1 MSLIEKFK
9 TTRAYSEAICAPLNT
24 EDYVAQPIVDVSPPK
39 WHLAHTT
46 WFFET
51 FLLKSFKKDYKVFDK
66 DFNYLFNS
74 YYETI
79 GKRVLRDSRGTLTRP
94 ETSKIYEYREY
105 VSTHVQEY
113 ITNNKLSKQEESIIE
128 LGLQHEQQHQELLR
142 TDIKYILGQ
151 NPLNPVYKADFK
163 ETIQPINFTSE
174 NYISIDEG
182 VYEIGYKGN
191 DFYFDNEKGVHKVYL
206 QPYTI
211 ADRLISNKEYI
222 DFIEAG
228 GYTDFNN
235 WLAEGWDWVNK
246 NQIEAPDYWE
256 RIDNEW
262 YRFSLSGLE
271 KVNPNDPVTHISFYE
286 ADAYARWRGLR
297 LPTEFE
303 WEVASNK
310 FEYGQRW
317 EWTNS
322 AYLPYPNYKKA
333 KGAIGEY
340 NGKFMINQMVL
351 KGGSIATPPN
361 HCRPTY
367 RNFWHPHLRWQFNG
381 IRLAKNNL

>member
-9 TTRAYSEAICAPLNT
+9 TIRAHTEVICAPLHT

-51 FLLKSFKKDYKVFDK
+51 FILKVFKKDYTVFDT
-66 DFNYLFNS
+66 DFNFLFNS

-94 ETSKIYEYREY
+94 ETSKIYEYRKY
-105 VSTHVQEY
+105 VNTHIEEY
-113 ITNNKLSKQEESIIE
+113 ITNQKLSDEEQTIIE
-128 LGLQHEQQHQELLR
+128 LGLQHEQQHQELLH

-163 ETIQPINFTSE
+163 ETIQSINFNTE

-182 VYEIGYKGN
+182 VYEIGYKG
-191 DFYFDNEKGVHKVYL
+191 DEFYFDNEKGVHKVYL
-206 QPYTI
+206 HPYAI

-256 RIDNEW
+256 KVDGEW
-262 YRFSLSGLE
+262 HRFSLSGLE
-271 KVNPNDPVTHISFYE
+271 KVNLNEPVTHISFFE

-310 FEYGQRW
+310 FNYGQRW

-333 KGAIGEY
+333 EGAIGEY

-351 KGGSIATPPN
+351 RGGSIATPPN

-381 IRLAKNNL
+381 IRLAKNS